1 MVLGLRSKHRRGASV
16 KVEYIIHVQEIR
28 PWPPS
33 ESLRSVQKVLLQW
46 ESGNQNSGSFLSSA
60 QNSKFVFTDSFKLPL
75 ILYLDK
81 KAHDKFQKNILEFSL
96 FVPRKDK
103 AKGQLLGTAVLN
115 LADYGVIES
124 LLSISVPLN
133 FKRSSNNS
141 VQSSLVIG
149 VEPVEKDS
157 SNSSPS
163 VGLSKQTSLDNDN
176 DDLEIAS
183 ITDDDASSHSSR
195 TAGSSTFEV
204 GTSSPSQSE
213 KVSSILLMAIL
224 LYILFCLY
232 PLVILLV

>member
-1 MVLGLRSKHRRGASV
+1 MVLGLRSKLRRGASV

-46 ESGNQNSGSFLSSA
+46 ESSNQNSGSFLSSA
-60 QNSKFVFTDSFKLPL
+60 QNSKVVITESFKLAL
-75 ILYLDK
+75 VLYVDK
-81 KAHDKFQKNILEFSL
+81 KAHDKFQKNVLEFSL
-96 FVPRKDK
+96 FLPRKDK
-103 AKGQLLGTAVLN
+103 AKGQLLGTAELN

-124 LLSISVPLN
+124 LVSISVPLSM
-133 FKRSSNNS
+133 KKSDKNS

-149 VEPVEKDS
+149 VEPVQKDS

-204 GTSSPSQSE
+204 GTSSPTQSE
-213 KVSSILLMAIL
+213 KVITII
-224 LYILFCLY
+224 Y
-232 PLVILLV
+232 